1 MSIKFLNK
9 KSDTNAI
16 VITDGQVGIG
26 GSVTSAGT
34 YLITTLPTIDL
45 SFTAA
50 YASAFEDFYNL
61 KHSPTITRNNSDI
74 SVTNTDNMFNNCANL
89 ESVQLFDT
97 SSVINAY
104 GMFQDCKKLKTL
116 PNFNF
121 SNAKVVYYMF
131 SGCSLLESL
140 ENITMGAQ
148 FSSAQE
154 MFKNCKKLKKL
165 PATLDFS
172 NCSNLSYL
180 FNYCEDLEDNLTLN
194 VANCTSISYAFAS
207 CGKNNNPTIT
217 LTNTDKVMDWRYAF
231 SGPTT
236 SNISTIPSMA
246 AANNVTSM
254 FSGNTNVVTLP
265 ISSIGKATSVY
276 CLCYNC
282 TALTAFPEIDTS
294 LVTNF
299 QRMCHNCSAL
309 VTVPVLNMVKATS
322 SSSTTQMFEDCP
334 LLSDESLNNIM
345 ASLLTATGKT
355 SNKTLKNCG
364 LSETQ
369 AQTCTTL
376 PKYQDFLAAG
386 WTTGYDSIDNPTEG
400 A

>member
-9 KSDTNAI
+9 KSDTNAT

-26 GSVTSAGT
+26 GSVSRAGT

-50 YASAFEDFYNL
+50 YSSAFEDFYNL
-61 KHSPTITRNNSDI
+61 KHSPTITRNNSTI
-74 SVTNTDNMFNNCANL
+74 SVTNTDNMFNNCAKL

-97 SSVINAY
+97 SSVVNAY

-140 ENITMGAQ
+140 EGVTMGAQ
-148 FSSAQE
+148 FTSAHE
-154 MFKNCKKLKKL
+154 MFKDCKKLKNL
-165 PATLDFS
+165 PASLDFS

-180 FNYCEDLEDNLTLN
+180 FNYCEDLEDNLTLD
-194 VANCTSISYAFAS
+194 VANCINLSYAFTS

-217 LTNTDKVMDWRYAF
+217 LTNTDKVSDWRFAF

-246 AANNVTSM
+246 AATNVTSM
-254 FSGNTNVVTLP
+254 FSGNARITTLP
-265 ISSIGKATSVY
+265 ITSIGNAKNLY
-276 CLCYNC
+276 CFCYNC
-282 TALTAFPEIDTS
+282 TALTTFPSLDLSQVTS
-294 LVTNF
+294 VQRMLDGCSNLVT
-299 QRMCHNCSAL
+299 L
-309 VTVPVLNMVKATS
+309 PVLDLSKVTSASYIEDMVKNCAS
-322 SSSTTQMFEDCP
+322 
-334 LLSDESLNNIM
+334 LSNDSLNNLM
-345 ASLLTATGKT
+345 ESLIGCGVTQT
-355 SNKTLKNCG
+355 KTLKHVG
-364 LSETQ
+364 VSETQ
-369 AQTCTTL
+369 AQICTTL
-376 PKYQDFLAAG
+376 SNYQDFLAAG
-386 WTTGYDSIDNPTEG
+386 WTTGYESIDNPTEE

>member
-9 KSDTNAI
+9 KSDANAI

-26 GSVTSAGT
+26 GAVPYAAIK
-34 YLITTLPTIDL
+34 LIKELPTIDF
-45 SFTAA
+45 SFTNS
-50 YASAFEDFYNL
+50 YSSAFSEFTNL
-61 KHSPTITRNNSDI
+61 QHAPNINRNS
-74 SVTNTDNMFNNCANL
+74 SATPVTSTDLMFNGCERL
-89 ESVQLFDT
+89 EDVKLFDT
-97 SSVINAY
+97 SSVNNTY

-121 SNAKVVYYMF
+121 SNAKVVYDMF
-131 SGCSLLESL
+131 SGCTSLETL
-140 ENITMGAQ
+140 ENIIMGAQ
-148 FSSAQE
+148 FTSAQE

-165 PATLDFS
+165 PANLDFS
-172 NCSNLSYL
+172 KCSSLSYL
-180 FNYCEDLEDNLTLN
+180 FYLCENLEDNLVLD
-194 VANCTSISYAFAS
+194 VAACTNLSYAFTG
-207 CGKNNNPTIT
+207 CGKNTNIAIT
-217 LTNTDKVMDWRYAF
+217 LANTNKVTNWASAF
-231 SGPTT
+231 ISGTG
-236 SNISTIPSMA
+236 NISPIPSMEA
-246 AANNVTSM
+246 ATSVASM

-376 PKYQDFLAAG
+376 SNYEAFTAAG